1 MKRILVPTD
10 FSSASRVAVTHALE
24 VADAVEAE
32 LLVLHVVD
40 DECLVH
46 PDVRGIRELFAMTVD
61 PTGNVFSYEAVQ
73 RAAHQDLC
81 QEAQWKLTALLPP
94 FCSERLR
101 TQVVVGKSA
110 DEIVRVAAEEKVS
123 LIIMGVHGRHGWRHL
138 FLESVAEKVIRHSS
152 IPVMTLWVPREGVV
166 SEGAAHQLA
175 LSPQS

>member
-10 FSSASRVAVTHALE
+10 FSSASRVAVTYALE

-40 DECLVH
+40 EECLVH

-73 RAAHQDLC
+73 QAAHQDLC
-81 QEAQWKLTALLPP
+81 EEAHWKLTALLPP
-94 FCSERLR
+94 FCSDRLR
-101 TQVVVGKSA
+101 TRVVMGKSA
-110 DEIVRVAAEEKVS
+110 LEIVRVAAEEKAS
-123 LIIMGVHGRHGWRHL
+123 LIIMGIHGRHGWRHL
-138 FLESVAEKVIRHSS
+138 FLESVAERVIQHSP
-152 IPVMTLWVPREGVV
+152 IPVMTLWIPRDAAVPEGT
-166 SEGAAHQLA
+166 ADHLA